1 MAQTIPSATPHEAH
15 LRSVVK
21 AVSWRV
27 VGSLDTL
34 VLSFLVTGNL
44 VWAGSIASVETLTKI
59 FLFYVHE
66 RAWRRVRWGQDG
78 AGHRRAVLKGV
89 SWRAVGT
96 ADTFVL
102 SWLIT
107 GHLGSAASIASFET
121 VTKVALFYIHEQAW
135 SRIGWGHPPAASGP
149 GLDEGDLLEEPAL
162 AAARVVHQT

>member
-1 MAQTIPSATPHEAH
+1 MAQATPSPASHEAH
-15 LRSVVK
+15 LRSVLK

-27 VGSLDTL
+27 VGSFDTL
-34 VLSFLVTGNL
+34 VLSYLVTGNL

-66 RAWRRVRWGQDG
+66 RAWRRVRWGHQG
-78 AGHRRAVLKGV
+78 AGHRRAVVKGV

-96 ADTFVL
+96 ADTFFL

-121 VTKVALFYIHEQAW
+121 VTKVALFYVHEQIW
-135 SRIGWGHPPAASGP
+135 SRIEWGRVAPLEPVLEPSSQAAG
-149 GLDEGDLLEEPAL
+149 
-162 AAARVVHQT
+162 

>member
-1 MAQTIPSATPHEAH
+1 MAQATLSPASHEAH

-27 VGSLDTL
+27 VGSIDTL
-34 VLSFLVTGNL
+34 VLSYLVTGNL

-59 FLFYVHE
+59 FLYYLHE
-66 RAWRRVRWGQDG
+66 RAWRRVGWGRTG
-78 AGHRRAVLKGV
+78 AGHRRAVVKGI

-121 VTKVALFYIHEQAW
+121 VTKVMLFYVHEQIW
-135 SRIGWGHPPAASGP
+135 SRIGWGRTAQVEPTTAVLEAAG
-149 GLDEGDLLEEPAL
+149 
-162 AAARVVHQT
+162 